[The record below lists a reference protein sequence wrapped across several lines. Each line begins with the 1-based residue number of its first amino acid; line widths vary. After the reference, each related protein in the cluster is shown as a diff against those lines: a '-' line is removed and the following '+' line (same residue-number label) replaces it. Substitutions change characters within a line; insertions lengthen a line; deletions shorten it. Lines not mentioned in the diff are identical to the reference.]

1 MAKKLKDRRQRQAL
15 EEIFKKVTFYYISIL
30 SRFSSPDSDHL
41 LINYMTNYE
50 HPIVKAFKNSFPIV
64 GVSGSLSELMEM
76 SHHVLSVFDQLP
88 LDTFAEVR
96 NNLNDTFLFNV
107 VLSRWIGT
115 GMGQCPSMST
125 LASLRCQCLIISLI
139 KDSD

>member
-1 MAKKLKDRRQRQAL
+1 
-15 EEIFKKVTFYYISIL
+15 
-30 SRFSSPDSDHL
+30 
-41 LINYMTNYE
+41 MTNYE

-76 SHHVLSVFDQLP
+76 SHHLLSVFDQLP

-96 NNLNDTFLFNV
+96 NNLHDTLLFNV

-125 LASLRCQCLIISLI
+125 LASLRCECV
-139 KDSD
+139 SDV

>member
-76 SHHVLSVFDQLP
+76 SHHLLSVFDQLP

-96 NNLNDTFLFNV
+96 NNLNDTLLFNV

-125 LASLRCQCLIISLI
+125 LASLRCECV
-139 KDSD
+139 SDV